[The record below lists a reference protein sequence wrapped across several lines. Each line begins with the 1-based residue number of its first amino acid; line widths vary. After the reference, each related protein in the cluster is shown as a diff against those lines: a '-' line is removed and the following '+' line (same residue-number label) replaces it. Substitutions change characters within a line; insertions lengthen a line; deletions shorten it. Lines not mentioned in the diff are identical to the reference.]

1 MTKKASLGPKAAGTA
16 KKTPSAPTAN
26 RRAKKVAPVPKGYR
40 NVTPQLVVRGAQ
52 AAIAFY
58 QDVFGAE
65 VVKRVLADDGV
76 TLLHSEIKIGNTML
90 RLCDEMPVFGIL
102 SPLCYGT
109 SASCQHVYMAD
120 ADEIWERALA
130 AGAVVLMAYED
141 RDWGE
146 RFGRFVDPYGHIW
159 SLARRIPSPKPAQR
173 GTLAD
178 ASSLQA
184 IVLPAEDEDATQYA
198 A

>member
-1 MTKKASLGPKAAGTA
+1 MTKKVSHDPKAAGPV
-16 KKTPSAPTAN
+16 KKTSTARTAA

-40 NVTPQLVVRGAQ
+40 NVTPQLVVRGAE

-58 QDVFGAE
+58 REVFGAE
-65 VVKRVLADDGV
+65 VVTRVLAEDGV
-76 TLLHSEIKIGNTML
+76 TLLHGEIKIGDSLL
-90 RLCDEMPVFGIL
+90 RLCDEMPAYGIL

-109 SASCQHVYMAD
+109 SASCQHVYLAD
-120 ADEIWERALA
+120 ADEVWAQAIA
-130 AGAVVLMAYED
+130 AGAIVLMAYED

-146 RFGRFVDPYGHIW
+146 RFGRFVDPFGHIW
-159 SLARRIPSPKPAQR
+159 SLARRIPSPKSAQR

-184 IVLPAEDEDATQYA
+184 VMLPVEGEDATQYA